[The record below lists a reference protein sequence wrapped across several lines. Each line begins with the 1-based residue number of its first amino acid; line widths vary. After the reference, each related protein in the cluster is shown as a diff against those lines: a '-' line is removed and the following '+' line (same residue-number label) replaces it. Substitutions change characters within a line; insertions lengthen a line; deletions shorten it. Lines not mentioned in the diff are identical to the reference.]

1 MTLERCGVRGALV
14 RVTSLYLGPR
24 VGMERWGK
32 INALNS
38 VSESWTGIGV
48 VAGFA
53 AVMLITQGPHVKNI
67 AAHWRIKLLHILQE
81 VGSICK
87 TRNHLLVS

>member
-1 MTLERCGVRGALV
+1 
-14 RVTSLYLGPR
+14 
-24 VGMERWGK
+24 MERWGK

-53 AVMLITQGPHVKNI
+53 AVMLITQGPHLKDI
-67 AAHWRIKLLHILQE
+67 AAYWRIKFLHILQE
-81 VGSICK
+81 VRDICK
-87 TRNHLLVS
+87 TRNHLDRKRDEIPWQNLLIHVLK